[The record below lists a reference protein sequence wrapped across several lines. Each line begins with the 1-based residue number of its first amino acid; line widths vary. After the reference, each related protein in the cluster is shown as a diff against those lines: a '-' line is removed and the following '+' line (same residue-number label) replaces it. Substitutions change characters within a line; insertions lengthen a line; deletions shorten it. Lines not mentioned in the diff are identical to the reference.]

1 MEFLR
6 SLLEWVI
13 SLLGPFVAPD
23 WGALIKLIP
32 LGVLLIVVAFYGWVF
47 LRFRRAGPRRIGM
60 PIRKPQVPA
69 GIHLPG
75 PSLAPFLISAAS
87 AALFFSVALGGPALA
102 VAGILFVLSL
112 IAWGR
117 EAVREY
123 DTLGAGS
130 AMALHVDDATATTAP
145 SGPPEGV
152 HLPPPSLLPLL
163 VSAGSAVMLF
173 GVAVGLEFALL
184 GTLMT
189 ALALIGWLLDA
200 GREYRATA
208 EADTTGHLVNPT
220 PRKTPTIAIALFS
233 LLFVFF
239 AGSQAGI
246 IGGGEASP
254 SPSGG
259 PVACAEGG
267 DATITMCAELVAF
280 NSESITV
287 PVGAPFTIRFVNYDA
302 GIPHNV
308 AIHEDTGTGPEV
320 YLGEIFN
327 GVDERTYDVPALT
340 AGKTYVYICTVH
352 PNMLGTIILQ

>member
-32 LGVLLIVVAFYGWVF
+32 LGVLLLVVAFYGWTF
-47 LRFRRAGPRRIGM
+47 WRFRRAGPRRIGM
-60 PIRKPQVPA
+60 PIRKPQVPT

-87 AALFFSVALGGPALA
+87 ATLFFSVALGGPALA
-102 VAGILFVLSL
+102 VSALLFVLAL
-112 IAWGR
+112 VAWGR

-123 DTLGAGS
+123 DSLGAGL
-130 AMALHVDDATATTAP
+130 AMALRADEPAVAAAP

-163 VSAGSAVMLF
+163 VSAGAAVMLF

-189 ALALIGWLLDA
+189 ALALIGWLYDA

-220 PRKTPTIAIALFS
+220 PRKAPRFAIALFS
-233 LLFVFF
+233 LAFLFF

-246 IGGGEASP
+246 IGGSDASP
-254 SPSGG
+254 SPSGE

-267 DATITMCAELVAF
+267 TATVTICAQLVAY
-280 NSESITV
+280 ETASITV
-287 PVGAPFTIRFVNYDA
+287 QAGSPFTIHFVNKDA

-308 AIHEDTGTGPEV
+308 AIHEESGTGPEV
-320 YLGEIFN
+320 YQGEIFN
-327 GVDERTYDVPALT
+327 GVDDRTYDIPYLT
-340 AGKTYVYICTVH
+340 AGKTYVFVCTVH
-352 PNMLGTIILQ
+352 PNMLGAIVVQ

>member
-32 LGVLLIVVAFYGWVF
+32 LGVLLLVVGFYAWVF
-47 LRFRRAGPRRIGM
+47 WRFRRAGPRRVGM

-87 AALFFSVALGGPALA
+87 AALFFSVALGGAALA
-102 VAGILFVLSL
+102 LSGLLFVAALV
-112 IAWGR
+112 AWGR

-123 DTLGAGS
+123 DALGAGS
-130 AMALHVDDATATTAP
+130 ALALHVDDAAVAVAP

-163 VSAGSAVMLF
+163 VSAGAAVMLF
-173 GVAVGLEFALL
+173 GVAIGLQFALL

-189 ALALIGWLLDA
+189 ALALIGWLVDA

-208 EADTTGHLVNPT
+208 DADTTGHLVNPT
-220 PRKTPTIAIALFS
+220 PRNTPKVAIALFS
-233 LLFVFF
+233 LAFLFF

-246 IGGGEASP
+246 IGDGEASP
-254 SPSGG
+254 SPSDGA
-259 PVACAEGG
+259 VACAEGG
-267 DATITMCAELVAF
+267 TATVTICAQLVAY
-280 NSESITV
+280 ETASITV
-287 PVGAPFTIRFVNYDA
+287 PAGAPFTIRFVNKDA

-308 AIHEDTGTGPEV
+308 AIHEESGTGPEI
-320 YLGEIFN
+320 YQGEIFN

-340 AGKTYVYICTVH
+340 AGKTYVFVCTVH
-352 PNMLGTIILQ
+352 PNMLGAIVVQ

>member
-6 SLLEWVI
+6 SLLEWVVA
-13 SLLGPFVAPD
+13 LLGPFVAPD

-32 LGVLLIVVAFYGWVF
+32 LGVLLIVVGFYGWVF
-47 LRFRRAGPRRIGM
+47 WRFRRAGPPRIGM
-60 PIRKPQVPA
+60 PIRTPQVPA

-102 VAGILFVLSL
+102 VSALLFILALV
-112 IAWGR
+112 AWGR

-123 DTLGAGS
+123 DALGAGS
-130 AMALHVDDATATTAP
+130 ALEVRAEDAPSATAI

-163 VSAGSAVMLF
+163 VSAGAAVMLY

-189 ALALIGWLLDA
+189 ALALIGWLVDA

-208 EADTTGHLVNPT
+208 DADVSGHLVNPA
-220 PRKTPTIAIALFS
+220 PRKTPKIAIALFS
-233 LLFVFF
+233 VAFLFF
-239 AGSQAGI
+239 AGSQAGV
-246 IGGGEASP
+246 IGGSDASP
-254 SPSGG
+254 SPSDG

-267 DATITMCAELVAF
+267 TATVTICAQLVAF
-280 NSESITV
+280 ETESITV
-287 PVGAPFTIRFVNYDA
+287 PAGIPFTIHFVNKDA

-308 AIHEDTGTGPEV
+308 AIHEESGTGPEV
-320 YLGEIFN
+320 FQGEIFN

-340 AGKTYVYICTVH
+340 AGTTYVYVCTVH
-352 PNMLGTIILQ
+352 PNMVGTIVLQ